1 MFINN
6 REMPVE
12 LLYYNALSAR
22 TELTAAEKYQMEIVK
37 KGYEGECLYD
47 KIFNETGHSNAYI
60 FRDVYLKVGNTTTQ
74 YDSIAITDNQVTV
87 NEIKNFQGDFHYS
100 KDNWYRN
107 GYLLEDDAFAQ
118 LRRAQGKLMKIS
130 KSSAVNFEVT
140 GALIFINDDFRL
152 TSDNDDIWNKTIVR
166 SHLRSYLQNLN
177 NGQRGEKAKKI
188 ANIINKYRV
197 SNMYF
202 NEKADISRLKLGFY
216 CGECKSFELIKTR
229 FHFICSNCGTTET
242 NETHLLRT
250 VSDHKF
256 LFYNKPVTK
265 KSILHLTD
273 NQLKRSAV
281 GRLLNKHCVLEK
293 KGRSAEH
300 IFKYYD
306 FSAALLTTKN
316 QRYKDKIISYPK

>member
-130 KSSAVNFEVT
+130 KNSAVNFEVT

-177 NGQRGEKAKKI
+177 NGQRGEKAKTI
-188 ANIINKYRV
+188 ANIINKYRTG
-197 SNMYF
+197 NTYF
-202 NEKADISRLKLGFY
+202 SEQADVARLKRGFY
-216 CGECKSFELIKTR
+216 CGECRSFELIKGR
-229 FHFICSNCGTTET
+229 FHFTCNNCRTSET
-242 NETHLLRT
+242 SETHLLRAL
-250 VSDHKF
+250 SDHKF
-256 LFYNKPVTK
+256 LFFNQPVTK
-265 KSILHLTD
+265 RLIQHLID
-273 NQLKRSAV
+273 NQLPNSTLARMM
-281 GRLLNKHCVLEK
+281 NKHCNIEY
-293 KGRSAEH
+293 KGRASTH
-300 IFKYYD
+300 SYKYYD
-306 FSAALLTTKN
+306 FDAALKTIKDR
-316 QRYKDKIISYPK
+316 RYKNTIIKFE